1 MNVKD
6 KHKLNYEEAKLKL
19 VKQQFEDLK
28 AKQTESEQTKKE
40 LLDSI

>member
-6 KHKLNYEEAKLKL
+6 KKKLNYEEAKLKL
-19 VKQQFEDLK
+19 VKQQIEDLK
-28 AKQTESEQTKKE
+28 SKRAESEQTKKV